1 MKEFIGIIGDLHGFF
16 ELLVDYSKVAKEAG
30 AVAIIQAGDFGVT
43 SNDLNKYKSKSFY
56 PHLPVFVIEG
66 NHEEFSQWVGLE
78 DIKEVMHNLFYV
90 PRGHIMH
97 LADMNVLCMGGASS
111 IDRKWQGS
119 AWDWREDIQPSDMER
134 FRKNRAKLDGNIDL
148 FITHVPN
155 QSVIERN
162 FDARNKLAFGVS
174 IDWADKSA
182 PLVEE
187 IWNSIGNPPMFS
199 CHMHKKVVDG
209 NCRILD
215 INEMIFYPSAPLLS
229 ADEASAQMSP
239 KVCALQ
245 KDRLDDLES
254 VRNSRKIPPMNE
266 PDSWVHPMSYNHPLT
281 K

>member
-1 MKEFIGIIGDLHGFF
+1 MSEFVGIIGDLHGFY

-43 SNDLNKYKSKSFY
+43 NSALNRYKSKSFY
-56 PHLPVFVIEG
+56 PHLPTFVIEG

-90 PRGHIMH
+90 PRGHIMK
-97 LADMNVLCMGGASS
+97 LAGLNICFMGGASS
-111 IDRKWQGS
+111 IDKSYQGS
-119 AWDWREDIQPSDMER
+119 SWDWREDIQPSDMER
-134 FRKNRAKLDGNIDL
+134 FRKNRAKMDGNIDL

-162 FDARNKLAFGVS
+162 FDPKNKLSFGVP
-174 IDWADKSA
+174 IYWQDKSA

-187 IWNSIGNPPMFS
+187 IWNNIGKPPMFS
-199 CHMHKKVVDG
+199 CHMHRKVIDG

-215 INEMIFYPSAPLLS
+215 INEMVFYPPAPLLS
-229 ADEASAQMSP
+229 AEEANAQMSP
-239 KVCALQ
+239 EVRALQ
-245 KDRLDDLES
+245 KERLDDLES
-254 VRNSRKIPPMNE
+254 VRKSRIIPPMNE
-266 PDSWVHPMSYNHPLT
+266 PEPWEHPISYNHPLS